1 MEKSHAS
8 QKLVCLG
15 RIVSDVSIV
24 DVNGCHQSAAT
35 SAAPWLGVSVI
46 SFSFFFFHGSVGH
59 PTPSG
64 FVLLVWKRLK
74 RTFLSTFTLLIDL
87 YEVPSR
93 LASRSFVH
101 TNQY

>member
-1 MEKSHAS
+1 MDDSGDGDNENEDRNDNVLADTNEEEEVVV
-8 QKLVCLG
+8 QNGRCWEVVEIPQLVL
-15 RIVSDVSIV
+15 
-24 DVNGCHQSAAT
+24 
-35 SAAPWLGVSVI
+35 L
-46 SFSFFFFHGSVGH
+46 FLFHGSVGH